1 MLNKSYF
8 LIGMGVVFFV
18 LSLALVFV
26 YRSGWDDP
34 VDEMESSVQINLPVI
49 DWDRYLN
56 LSKQPE

>member
-1 MLNKSYF
+1 MSNKSYI
-8 LIGMGVVFFV
+8 LIGVSLLLFV
-18 LSLALVFV
+18 ISLAEVLV

-56 LSKQPE
+56 LSKRPE